1 MATLEYAILGL
12 LRRKEMS
19 GYQLK
24 KEFEN
29 NLFEFYRAEHSQIYP
44 ELKKLNQKNFVTFK
58 ILISGNVL
66 EKKVYQITDEGAI
79 YFDNWLKEEQEKYIV
94 PKDDFKLKLYFSDLI
109 SNDERIK
116 LIKNQINLH
125 LDKLKLYKNEL
136 KKFSVIPPIE
146 NYELSDYLVLYGGI
160 KRKEMMCDWLKECL
174 RIISKK

>member
-1 MATLEYAILGL
+1 
-12 LRRKEMS
+12 MS

-79 YFDNWLKEEQEKYIV
+79 YFDNWLKEEQEKY
-94 PKDDFKLKLYFSDLI
+94 LTESSDI
-109 SNDERIK
+109 R
-116 LIKNQINLH
+116 
-125 LDKLKLYKNEL
+125 
-136 KKFSVIPPIE
+136 
-146 NYELSDYLVLYGGI
+146 
-160 KRKEMMCDWLKECL
+160 KRL
-174 RIISKK
+174 